1 MSASVVVSA
10 VALVFPAGMIFAGW
24 RDVVSYEVPN
34 WVSVCLVA
42 AFAAGAALAGLAMT
56 TVAWHFAAGAA
67 VLMVGWGLFALGV
80 VGGAD
85 VKMLAAAAVWTG
97 WSALAE
103 YLLVVALSGGVLAL
117 GLIIWRRVELPA
129 RWDGREW
136 LRRLRAGDAGLPYCA
151 AIGFAGLW
159 IFPRLPLLAAVPGAA
174 ATGQ

>member
-1 MSASVVVSA
+1 MSASAIVNAVV
-10 VALVFPAGMIFAGW
+10 LVFHAVMIYAGW
-24 RDVVSYEVPN
+24 RDVVSYEVPI

-56 TVAWHFAAGAA
+56 TVAWHLAAGAA
-67 VLMVGWGLFALGV
+67 VLMVGWTLFALGV
-80 VGGAD
+80 LGGAD

-103 YLLVVALSGGVLAL
+103 YMLVVALSGGVLAL
-117 GLIIWRRVELPA
+117 GFIVWRRVALPA
-129 RWDGREW
+129 RWDEQEW
-136 LRRLRAGDAGLPYCA
+136 LRRLHARDAGLPYCA